1 MKVDIVFE
9 TRGHSRTNTQTED
22 YYQIEDKT
30 IVIKVVKEGV
40 DLLEVKQ
47 IRTFLVVGVIS
58 ITS

>member
-9 TRGHSRTNTQTED
+9 TRGYSGTNTQTED

-30 IVIKVVKEGV
+30 VVIKVVKEGV

>member
-9 TRGHSRTNTQTED
+9 TRGYSRTNTQTED

-30 IVIKVVKEGV
+30 VVIKVVKEGV